1 MCINPYKCVSIF
13 IYLHKINTYV
23 HTIIHTYR
31 HAFNNFQSITCNIY
45 RREKIREKCM
55 NEICFWGPE
64 STGLAL
70 SGPQLHK
77 CPAGPGVAAWVVV
90 ATPTRLAPLEPHQG
104 AAATAGMDT
113 RSWIERSNVQCLCT
127 GPPSKLRCLHSCFP
141 WGMHASNAGSEAL
154 HAAPHKCVKPD

>member
-31 HAFNNFQSITCNIY
+31 HAFNNFQSTTCNIY

-55 NEICFWGPE
+55 NEIYFWGPE
-64 STGLAL
+64 PTGLAL
-70 SGPQLHK
+70 GGPQQHK

-104 AAATAGMDT
+104 AAATAGNGYQILNWAQQ
-113 RSWIERSNVQCLCT
+113 RAA
-127 GPPSKLRCLHSCFP
+127 PLHRATQQAEVSTQLLP
-141 WGMHASNAGSEAL
+141 MRNAGL
-154 HAAPHKCVKPD
+154 KCREWGLACSPP